1 MVIAMKFCECSPY
14 VRYARCL
21 TKYDTITSMLA
32 YDMRLFACSKGSCVI
47 TVGGEKYCM
56 LSGDVLF
63 WRSEIEYGYTEC
75 SPELEL
81 YGCNFDFSQ
90 KNSDVSFPI
99 GPEKADVFYSKPIL
113 DNTHFEDLTDFD
125 GCIYAK
131 NCSDIL
137 ELLMQ
142 ISTEYSSHRIF
153 CEQVCSGLMKQAL
166 SLLIRH
172 KASPAVKNKT
182 SAEKIIQYIQSNCA
196 RDVSN
201 TSLAKHF
208 GYHPVHINRIVHGY
222 TGMSLHKYVLFCRIT
237 NAIKMLSETD
247 STLTL
252 IASETGFADS
262 SHFANAFK
270 KFTGK
275 RPGEFRRG

>member
-1 MVIAMKFCECSPY
+1 MVIQMNFCECAPY
-14 VRYARCL
+14 VRYARSL
-21 TKYDTITSMLA
+21 SRYDTITSVIA
-32 YDMRLFACSKGSCVI
+32 YDMRLFACSKGSCTI
-47 TVGGEKYCM
+47 TVGKEKYNM

-75 SPELEL
+75 SEDLEL
-81 YGCNFDFSQ
+81 YGCNFDFFQ
-90 KNSDVSFPI
+90 KNSSVSFPV
-99 GPEKADVFYSKPIL
+99 GPEKADVFFSKPIL
-113 DNTHFEDLTDFD
+113 DNTIFDDCRDFD

-142 ISTEYSSHRIF
+142 ISAEYSSHRIF
-153 CEQVCSGLMKQAL
+153 YEQVCSGLMKQAL

-172 KASPAVKNKT
+172 KAIPAAKNNT
-182 SAEKIIQYIQSNCA
+182 SAEKIIQYIQSNCQ

-201 TSLAKHF
+201 SALAKHF
-208 GYHPVHINRIVHGY
+208 GYHPVHINRIVRDY